1 MIEKNEFLRRFTNG
15 KKIVHGEESRQ
26 AILRGVN
33 VLADAVKVTLG
44 PKGRNVVIDKKFG
57 SPTITKD
64 GVTVAK
70 EIELK
75 DTLENMGAQMVKE
88 VASKTSDVAGD
99 GTTTATVLA
108 QAIYREGVKTVAAG
122 ANPMALKRGIEQAI
136 NLVAGKV
143 NKDGEREKGDLD
155 KLSKPVSGEM
165 IAQVGTI
172 SANNDETIG
181 RIIAEAMKKVGK
193 DGVITVEESKTLE
206 TQLDVV
212 EGMQFDRG
220 YLSPYFVTDP
230 ERMEAVL
237 ENAYILIHE
246 KKISSM
252 KDLLP
257 LLEQIAKSGKPLV
270 IIAED
275 VEGEALATL
284 VVNKLRGTLHV
295 AAVKAP
301 GFGDRRKAM
310 LQDIAILTGGKAI
323 TEDLGIKLENV
334 QVSDLGQAKKVT
346 IDKDNTTIVE
356 GKGKHGEIEGRVK
369 EIRSQVDKT
378 TSDYDREKL
387 QERLAKLVGGVAVI
401 KVGAATETEMK
412 EKKARVEDA
421 MHATRAAVEE
431 GIVPGGGVALARTAQ
446 SLEKLKLDGDEQI
459 GVNIVKRA
467 MQEPLRQIAE
477 NAGEEGAVVL
487 GKVLDAK
494 DANFGYNAFSNE
506 YEDLVKAGVLD
517 PTKVV
522 RTALQNAGSIAALM
536 LTTEAL
542 VSELPEE
549 KKAPAAPGGHGMGG
563 DMY

>member
-1 MIEKNEFLRRFTNG
+1 MAKQ
-15 KKIVHGEESRQ
+15 IVHGEESRQ
-26 AILRGVN
+26 SILRGVN
-33 VLADAVKVTLG
+33 LLADAVKVTLG
-44 PKGRNVVIDKKFG
+44 PKGRNVVIEKKFG

-75 DTLENMGAQMVKE
+75 EPLENMGAQMVRE

-122 ANPMALKRGIEQAI
+122 ANPMALKRGIDKAVSTVCGAI
-136 NLVAGKV
+136 DKEGNRGKG
-143 NKDGEREKGDLD
+143 KLD
-155 KLSKPVSGEM
+155 EFSKPVSGEM

-193 DGVITVEESKTLE
+193 DGVITVEESKTME

-237 ENAYILIHE
+237 EDPYILIHE

-257 LLEQIAKSGKPLV
+257 LLEQIAKSGKPLL

-284 VVNKLRGTLHV
+284 VVNKLRGTLQ
-295 AAVKAP
+295 AIAVKAP

-334 QVSDLGQAKKVT
+334 QMADLGRAKKVT
-346 IDKDNTTIVE
+346 VDKDNTTIVE
-356 GKGKHGEIEGRVK
+356 GRGKHSEIEGRVK
-369 EIRSQVDKT
+369 EIRTQVDKT

-431 GIVPGGGVALARTAQ
+431 GIVPGGGVALARCIAT
-446 SLEKLKLDGDEQI
+446 LDKMKSEGDEQI
-459 GVNIVKRA
+459 GINIVKRA
-467 MQEPLRQIAE
+467 LEEPLRQIAE
-477 NAGEEGAVVL
+477 NAGEEGAIVL
-487 GKVLDAK
+487 GKVTESK
-494 DANFGYNAFSNE
+494 EPNFGYNAQSNE
-506 YEDLVKAGVLD
+506 YEDLVKGGVLD

-522 RTALQNAGSIAALM
+522 RTALQNAGSIAGLM

-542 VSELPEE
+542 VAEIPE
-549 KKAPAAPGGHGMGG
+549 KKEAPMPGGHGHGMG

>member
-1 MIEKNEFLRRFTNG
+1 
-15 KKIVHGEESRQ
+15 
-26 AILRGVN
+26 
-33 VLADAVKVTLG
+33 
-44 PKGRNVVIDKKFG
+44 
-57 SPTITKD
+57 
-64 GVTVAK
+64 
-70 EIELK
+70 
-75 DTLENMGAQMVKE
+75 
-88 VASKTSDVAGD
+88 
-99 GTTTATVLA
+99 
-108 QAIYREGVKTVAAG
+108 
-122 ANPMALKRGIEQAI
+122 MALKRGIEKAVTIITGKLDKEGNRI
-136 NLVAGKV
+136 N
-143 NKDGEREKGDLD
+143 GELD
-155 KLSKPVSGEM
+155 KLSKPVNNDSM

-181 RIIAEAMKKVGK
+181 KIIAEAMKKVGK

-206 TQLDVV
+206 TQLEVV

-230 ERMEAVL
+230 ERMEVAL
-237 ENAYILIHE
+237 ENAYILINE

-257 LLEQIAKSGKPLV
+257 LLEQIAKSGKPLL

-284 VVNKLRGTLHV
+284 VVNKLRGTLQV

-334 QVSDLGQAKKVT
+334 QISDLGQAKKIT
-346 IDKDNTTIVE
+346 IDKDNTTVVE
-356 GKGKHGEIEGRVK
+356 GKGKHAEIEGRVK
-369 EIRSQVDKT
+369 EIRSQIDKT

-431 GIVPGGGVALARTAQ
+431 GIVPGGGVALARCAAA
-446 SLEKLKLDGDEQI
+446 LDKVKAEGDEQI
-459 GVNIVKRA
+459 GINIVKRA
-467 MQEPLRQIAE
+467 ITEPLRMIAE
-477 NAGEEGAVVL
+477 NAGEEGAVIL
-487 GKVLDAK
+487 GKVLDSK
-494 DANFGYNAFSNE
+494 ENNYGFNAFSNE

-522 RTALQNAGSIAALM
+522 RTALQNAGSIASLM

-542 VSELPEE
+542 IAEIPE
-549 KKAPAAPGGHGMGG
+549 KKEAPAPGGHGGGGMG